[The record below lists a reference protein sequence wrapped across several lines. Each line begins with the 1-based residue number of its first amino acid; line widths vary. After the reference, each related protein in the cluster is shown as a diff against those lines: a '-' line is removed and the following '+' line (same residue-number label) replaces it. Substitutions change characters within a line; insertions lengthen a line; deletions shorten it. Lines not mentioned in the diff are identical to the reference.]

1 MSFGGLGLGGGGLDG
16 SECRR
21 FAAAPQADQD
31 SGTQD
36 QDNRKATHG
45 TTPTALKVVL
55 FGGAVAWTARSAD
68 ALRLLRKPT
77 KTAAHHTRDAQQHST
92 TRTAA
97 HKGGGSDKPHSAAI
111 RGGCCGWAVA
121 ATDQARHDTTQ
132 GIQDSTTRP
141 GQRHTR
147 RTAATSR
154 IQPPFGAA
162 GAAGRWRPPTRQANQ
177 NDRYLRP
184 FSASRHKTKA

>member
-1 MSFGGLGLGGGGLDG
+1 MGGGGLGG

-55 FGGAVAWTARSAD
+55 FGGAVAWTARKAD
-68 ALRLLRKPT
+68 AWRLLRKPT
-77 KTAAHHTRDAQQHST
+77 KTAAHHTTDAQQHST
-92 TRTAA
+92 TKAA
-97 HKGGGSDKPHSAAI
+97 AGQGGGSAKPHSAAI
-111 RGGCCGWAVA
+111 RGGRSGRAVA
-121 ATDQARHDTTQ
+121 ATETARHDTTQ
-132 GIQDSTTRP
+132 GIQGSTTRHR
-141 GQRHTR
+141 QRHIR
-147 RTAATSR
+147 GAAAPSR
-154 IQPPFGAA
+154 ILPPFGAA

-177 NDRYLRP
+177 NDRFLRP
-184 FSASRHKTKA
+184 FSASRLKTKA